1 MSSLSLRRVNRFG
14 WTFAVSLREPLISP
28 VISAE
33 EERGVWSSNTKQK
46 KSPQV
51 EQEGGFR
58 ARSDISEDPGKQ
70 PEFVFR
76 RKKFNP
82 RPETFSSLFQEG
94 EAAQLV
100 PEMRSGSDITMT
112 KTRRGQETARR
123 PRPDR
128 DSAVRIFTG
137 LLMRITRLNSRG
149 SEARRRTAGGF
160 QGWKT
165 ESEVS
170 RGARGDLKLRRRHVL
185 VQNLQGP
192 VNKKANPADK

>member
-1 MSSLSLRRVNRFG
+1 M
-14 WTFAVSLREPLISP
+14 
-28 VISAE
+28 
-33 EERGVWSSNTKQK
+33 WSSNTKQK

-70 PEFVFR
+70 AEFVFR

-149 SEARRRTAGGF
+149 F